1 MSIRSVTF
9 LPLAFPEFISELR
22 NQSKLNIL
30 KNLTIT
36 DRWYIVENKKKQD
49 ENEMQDTSK
58 KEKGS

>member
-1 MSIRSVTF
+1 V
-9 LPLAFPEFISELR
+9 
-22 NQSKLNIL
+22 